1 VKKNKKNQKNQQ
13 NQQKGAK
20 KLAIHRETLHALEE
34 GKLEVVAGGASRC
47 PTACS
52 VC

>member
-1 VKKNKKNQKNQQ
+1 MKKKSKKSQKNQQ
-13 NQQKGAK
+13 KGTK
-20 KLAIHRETLHALEE
+20 KLVIHRETLRALEE
-34 GKLEVVAGGASRC
+34 GQLAVAAGGASRC